1 MAKHRERTRGWL
13 WVLPS
18 LLIPLIVAAV
28 AWTFH
33 VASEGDQVAPNVRF
47 AGIDISGISPAAAAE
62 EVGEREAE
70 FLDTPVVVDLGE
82 RRVVMTAGEVGFDYL
97 YGDTVSAVVSARHGD
112 GPVEEF
118 VAWVSTPFD
127 EVHVADQFTFDE
139 TRARERL
146 SEDDFVIAEPV
157 EPAITSQDGGALYVI
172 PGESGVD
179 VDVDQVVGELAGV
192 DPTAGPVEIVAARIE
207 VPTDVTDQEAE
218 ALTADLN
225 EKTDDGLL
233 AVLEDN
239 VGRLSPAQIRR
250 NLSSAVEDGV
260 LSVSFD
266 LEGLQEEFE
275 AVFPDPIGELVPP
288 VVEVV
293 DGQIEVVSPGEP
305 PPICCSKESIES
317 AAAIMLRTGSS
328 FYRMTPR
335 VSDDETLVAW
345 ADGSLITEPVA
356 EFTTEHPCCE
366 NRVVN
371 IQTIA
376 DTLRG
381 KYLIPGETL
390 SLNDYV
396 GPRTREKGYLPA
408 GAIRSGYMTDEVGG
422 GVSQFVTTIFNAAFY
437 AGLDLDEYQSHSVY
451 FSRYPYG
458 REATLSMPGPD
469 LVMTNTTEYPVLI
482 WPTYDD
488 RSITVTM
495 YSTENVEVEELDQRI
510 LRRNQCRQSQIDRQR
525 TFSDGR
531 VVVDTIF
538 ANYRPAN
545 GIDCSGNQIPR
556 RN

>member
-1 MAKHRERTRGWL
+1 MAKHRDRTNGWL
-13 WVLPS
+13 WVIPS
-18 LLIPLIVAAV
+18 LLIPLTVAAV

-47 AGIDISGISPAAAAE
+47 AGIDISGITPDAAAAE
-62 EVGEREAE
+62 VGDREAE
-70 FLDTPVVVDLGE
+70 VLNTTVVVDLGE
-82 RRVVMTAGEVGFDYL
+82 RSVVMTAGEIGYDYL

-112 GPVEEF
+112 GPLEEF
-118 VAWVSTPFD
+118 VAWASTPFE
-127 EVHVADQFTFDE
+127 EVRIDDHFTFDE
-139 TRARERL
+139 ARARERL
-146 SEDDFVIAEPV
+146 AGDDFVIAEPV
-157 EPAITSQDGGALYVI
+157 EPLITSEDGGALYVV
-172 PGESGVD
+172 PGQSGID
-179 VDVDQVVGELAGV
+179 VDVDQLVAELAEA
-192 DPTAGPVEIVAARIE
+192 DPTDGPVEIVAAQLE
-207 VPTDVTDQEAE
+207 VPTAVSDSEAE
-218 ALTADLN
+218 ELAAELN

-233 AVLEDN
+233 AVLGDN
-239 VGRLSPAQIRR
+239 VGQLSPTQIRSH
-250 NLSSAVEDGV
+250 LTSSAQDGE
-260 LSVSFD
+260 LTVSFD

-275 AVFPDPIGELVPP
+275 AVFPEPVGELIPP
-288 VVEVV
+288 VLEVV
-293 DGQIEVVSPGEP
+293 DGEVQVVSEGKP
-305 PPICCSKESIES
+305 PPVCCSPESIE
-317 AAAIMLRTGSS
+317 AVAETILRSGSS
-328 FYRMTPR
+328 FYLMRPEL
-335 VSDDETLVAW
+335 SDDETLAAW

-376 DTLRG
+376 DALRG
-381 KYLIPGETL
+381 KYLLPDETL

-396 GPRTREKGYLPA
+396 GPRTRDKGYLPA
-408 GAIRSGYMTDEVGG
+408 GAIRGGYMTDEVGG

-458 REATLSMPGPD
+458 REATLSVPGPD
-469 LVMTNTTEYPVLI
+469 LVMTNSTDYPVLI

-488 RSITVTM
+488 TSITVTM
-495 YSTENVEVEELDQRI
+495 YSTENVEVEEVEQRI

-531 VVVDTIF
+531 VVVDTIL

>member
-1 MAKHRERTRGWL
+1 MARHRERKNGWL
-13 WVLPS
+13 WVIPS
-18 LLIPLIVAAV
+18 LLIPLTVAAI

-47 AGIDISGISPAAAAE
+47 AGIDISGISPDAAAE
-62 EVGEREAE
+62 EVGDRENT
-70 FLDTPVVVDLGE
+70 FLSTPVVVDLGE
-82 RRVVMTAGEVGFDYL
+82 RSVVMTAEEVGYDYL
-97 YGDTVSAVVSARHGD
+97 FGDTVSAVVSARHGE
-112 GPVEEF
+112 GPLEEF
-118 VAWVSTPFD
+118 VAWASTPF
-127 EVHVADQFTFDE
+127 EAVHVEDHFTFDE
-139 TRARERL
+139 VRARERL
-146 SEDDFVIAEPV
+146 AQDDFVIAEPV
-157 EPAITSQDGGALYVI
+157 EPLITSEDGGALYVV

-179 VDVDQVVGELAGV
+179 ADVDQIVAELANA
-192 DPTAGPVEIVAARIE
+192 DPTAGPVEVVADHIE
-207 VPTDVTDQEAE
+207 KPTAVSDGEAE
-218 ALTADLN
+218 DLTAELN
-225 EKTDDGLL
+225 EKTDEGLL
-233 AVLEDN
+233 AVVQDQ
-239 VGRLSPAQIRR
+239 VGKLTPAQIRR
-250 NLSSAVEDGV
+250 NLSSKVENGA
-260 LSVSFD
+260 LTVSFD
-266 LEGLQEEFE
+266 TDGLQREFE
-275 AVFPDPIGELVPP
+275 EVFPDPIGELVPP
-288 VVEVV
+288 VLEVV
-293 DGQIEVVSPGEP
+293 DGEIRIESEGKP
-305 PPICCSKESIES
+305 PPVCCSPESIDG
-317 AAAIMLRTGSS
+317 AAEALLQSGSQ
-328 FYRMTPR
+328 FYVMKPR
-335 VSDDETLVAW
+335 ASDDATMVAW

-376 DTLRG
+376 DALRG

-469 LVMTNTTEYPVLI
+469 LVMTNNTDYPVLI

-488 RSITVTM
+488 TSITVTM
-495 YSTENVEVEELDQRI
+495 YSTENVEVEELEQRI
-510 LRRNQCRQSQIDRQR
+510 LRRNQCRQSQIDRER

-531 VVVDTIF
+531 VVIDTIL

-545 GIDCSGNQIPR
+545 GVDCRGNQIPR